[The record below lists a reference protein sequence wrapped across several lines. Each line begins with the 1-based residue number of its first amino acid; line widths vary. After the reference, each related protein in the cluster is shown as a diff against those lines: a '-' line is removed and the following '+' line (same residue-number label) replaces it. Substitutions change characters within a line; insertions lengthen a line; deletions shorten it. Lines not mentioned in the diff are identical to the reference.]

1 MSSAS
6 SEPKLSKC
14 CPVSGKCTD
23 QKCDLVDAACSS
35 KSKCCPVSG
44 ATSSENKCGGENC
57 RKYGSVCIDW
67 TPFVESK
74 VPVGR
79 PGGKR
84 NIVGRV
90 KGNASRFSQIPDGVH
105 VFYRLE
111 TNKLTKRQRHIVIAY
126 VYDRV
131 TGTAYFRACFHNEDG
146 NPKSIGWSREVHRY
160 TALKR
165 LMDDP
170 WTATLPL
177 VVLPPGDY
185 VVVDSNKDGVQVR
198 KTITRKKECPDW
210 RGLEDAIRHQ
220 LYLHKSQTQAPT
232 TTKVEADCC
241 GFSG

>member
-1 MSSAS
+1 MSGATAS
-6 SEPKLSKC
+6 VNATQCTDDTKC
-14 CPVSGKCTD
+14 CPVNG
-23 QKCDLVDAACSS
+23 
-35 KSKCCPVSG
+35 
-44 ATSSENKCGGENC
+44 NC
-57 RKYGSVCIDW
+57 RKYGNICIDW

-84 NIVGRV
+84 AIQGREQG
-90 KGNASRFSQIPDGVH
+90 KPSNFAKIPDGVH

-111 TNKLTKRQRHIVIAY
+111 TNKLTGRTRHIVIAY

-170 WTATLPL
+170 WAATLPL

-185 VVVDSNKDGVQVR
+185 VVLEADKDGVQVR
-198 KTITRKKECPDW
+198 RTIQRKKECPDW
-210 RGLEDAIRHQ
+210 RGLEDAIRHR
-220 LYLHKSQTQAPT
+220 LYMHKAAKSVPKDATA
-232 TTKVEADCC
+232 
-241 GFSG
+241 